1 MFLRYIDCI
10 GSVKQQATHSTA
22 ESYSFVSQANDL
34 VSAVCKVVSGWLVP
48 SATPPSAN
56 SLDTQ
61 RVHPTKRR
69 SMRAVCSLFS
79 ELHIMGL
86 LLLRAHGAQPEV
98 PSTSVLSACLI
109 ELASNPRLKAL
120 YEKTPREVA
129 IMDLI
134 HRLGQP
140 NRGRIPEHGPGSL
153 GGDRCYA
160 TLMREGFHLPAA
172 QYAQLRGCIE
182 DALASYLAMGADA
195 KCVFDFLLGQ
205 VRGREGC
212 DWLNDSLRCVI
223 EEIFSESCV
232 HSEHDLFLS
241 L

>member
-1 MFLRYIDCI
+1 MPNA
-10 GSVKQQATHSTA
+10 AT
-22 ESYSFVSQANDL
+22 
-34 VSAVCKVVSGWLVP
+34 
-48 SATPPSAN
+48 ATAN
-56 SLDTQ
+56 SLVTH

-79 ELHIMGL
+79 ELHIRGL
-86 LLLRAHGAQPEV
+86 LLLRARGAQPEV
-98 PSTSVLSACLI
+98 PSTSVLVDCLI

-120 YEKTPREVA
+120 YEKAPREVA

-134 HRLGQP
+134 HRLGRP
-140 NRGRIPEHGPGSL
+140 NRGRIPEHGPASL
-153 GGDRCYA
+153 GDDRCYA

-205 VRGREGC
+205 VRGCERRGC
-212 DWLNDSLRCVI
+212 LD
-223 EEIFSESCV
+223 
-232 HSEHDLFLS
+232 
-241 L
+241 

>member
-1 MFLRYIDCI
+1 MCTVVNGWLLP
-10 GSVKQQATHSTA
+10 STA
-22 ESYSFVSQANDL
+22 PASVN
-34 VSAVCKVVSGWLVP
+34 G
-48 SATPPSAN
+48 
-56 SLDTQ
+56 LDFR
-61 RVHPTKRR
+61 RVHPSRRR
-69 SMRAVCSLFS
+69 SMSVVCSLFA

-98 PSTSVLSACLI
+98 PATPVLIACLI
-109 ELASNPRLKAL
+109 ELASNPRLKEL
-120 YEKTPREVA
+120 YEKDPREVA

-140 NRGRIPEHGPGSL
+140 NRGRMPENGPSSL
-153 GGDRCYA
+153 EADKCYG

-182 DALASYLAMGADA
+182 DALASYLAMGEDT

-205 VRGREGC
+205 VRAHRGGAEGGAQC
-212 DWLNDSLRCVI
+212 TGWLCCGNG
-223 EEIFSESCV
+223 FPGK
-232 HSEHDLFLS
+232 LFRNCGKRFTCAVSHFGDPL